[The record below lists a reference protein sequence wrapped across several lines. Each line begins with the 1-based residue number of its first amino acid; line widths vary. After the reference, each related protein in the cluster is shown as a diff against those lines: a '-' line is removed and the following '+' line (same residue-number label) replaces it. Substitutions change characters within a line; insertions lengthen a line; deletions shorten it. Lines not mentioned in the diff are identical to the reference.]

1 LFTVAAVTLWSTT
14 LLWLLLGIDKDF
26 SMKLKQL
33 SIPLE
38 NSPGRLY
45 EVTRALG
52 NAEINLR
59 AHCICDSTHDFGV
72 LRILVSDLA
81 KARGVIMEKYIP
93 ARVEDV
99 VAVEIDD
106 NPGCLADLLSLFL
119 DTGTNVEYMYAVA
132 GAQRDKAVMVFR
144 FNDIERATKTLRENN
159 FRLLDEESFGILV
172 DRV

>member
-1 LFTVAAVTLWSTT
+1 
-14 LLWLLLGIDKDF
+14 
-26 SMKLKQL
+26 MKLQQL

-38 NSPGRLY
+38 NSPGRLH

-52 NAEINLR
+52 AAGINLR

-81 KARGVIMEKYIP
+81 AARGVIMEKYIP

-106 NPGCLADLLSLFL
+106 SPGSLADLLQLFL
-119 DTGTNVEYMYAVA
+119 GTGINVEYMYAVA
-132 GAQRDKAVMVFR
+132 GANRDKAVMVFR
-144 FNDIERATKTLRENN
+144 FSDIDQAIASLQKNHI
-159 FRLLDEESFGILV
+159 RLLDAESFGILV
-172 DRV
+172 EQG

>member
-1 LFTVAAVTLWSTT
+1 
-14 LLWLLLGIDKDF
+14 
-26 SMKLKQL
+26 MKLHQL

-52 NAEINLR
+52 NAGINLR

-72 LRILVSDLA
+72 LRILVSDLV
-81 KARGVIMEKYIP
+81 KARGVIMEKFIP

-106 NPGCLADLLSLFL
+106 TPGSLADLLSLFL
-119 DTGTNVEYMYAVA
+119 DTGINVEYMYAVA
-132 GAQRDKAVMVFR
+132 GANRDKAVMVFR
-144 FNDIERATKTLRENN
+144 FSDIDRAIAALQKDNL
-159 FRLLDEESFGILV
+159 RLLDAESFGILM
-172 DRV
+172 DRD